1 MLNRVPIRRIA
12 GLREAG
18 AVCPHCQKE
27 LQSGDDAIACA
38 ECGEWQHGNCW
49 DAEEGCGSYE
59 CSHGRRT
66 VTEHDDPE
74 VLSISADDLRR
85 AVPLPSR
92 VPFTANSAASF
103 AFNDEPHS
111 DGSPQRWNRLAIASL
126 IVSIAGI
133 PLFGVVTGLVGI
145 LLGSVAIAR
154 HKNSHRGVGVAVGGI
169 LLGVADVAGWVI
181 GLVLFFQQPGGAI
194 RVDEFEP
201 DPAALKQL
209 PPHILRAMA
218 ANALIHVA
226 PEWSRLRGEAIGSGV
241 VLRIHDGFGLLVTN
255 RHVVDP
261 NFADDHGAAAPVL
274 DQLGHLDV
282 KLIGQPARPATVV
295 WVAPDGI
302 DLALIRVPI
311 SSTEPQAAEWDA
323 TPQLTI
329 GDDVF
334 AVGNP
339 HGLGWTLTRGSLS
352 QLRLNNIGRHELKV
366 IQTSAAINPG
376 NSGGGLYDKL
386 GRLIGINT
394 WTKDKRMA
402 EGLSFAITFTT
413 LLELAP
419 AEQGLPKGLP
429 LGSP

>member
-1 MLNRVPIRRIA
+1 MLNRVPTRRIA

-18 AVCPHCQKE
+18 ALCPHCQAE
-27 LQSGDDAIACA
+27 LQSGDDAVACA
-38 ECGEWQHGNCW
+38 ECGEWHHWDCW
-49 DAEEGCGSYE
+49 EAEEGCGSYE
-59 CSHGRRT
+59 CSRGRRP
-66 VTEHDDPE
+66 VTGRDEPE
-74 VLSISADDLRR
+74 VLRVSADDLRR

-92 VPFTANSAASF
+92 VPFAANSATTF
-103 AFNDEPHS
+103 AFNDDADN
-111 DGSPQRWNRLAIASL
+111 DGSPRRWNRLAIASL

-145 LLGSVAIAR
+145 LLGSLAIAWHTR
-154 HKNSHRGVGVAVGGI
+154 SNRGVGMAVAGI

-181 GLVLFFQQPGGAI
+181 GLVLFFQQPGVAI
-194 RVDEFEP
+194 RIDDFEP

-209 PPHILRAMA
+209 PPHILRAMT

-226 PEWSRLRGEAIGSGV
+226 PEWSRLRGEAVGSGV

-261 NFADDHGAAAPVL
+261 DFAEDNGAASPAL
-274 DQLGHLDV
+274 DQLGPLDV

-295 WVAPDGI
+295 WVAPGGI
-302 DLALIRVPI
+302 DLALVRVPI
-311 SSTEPQAAEWDA
+311 SSIEPQAAEWDA
-323 TPQLTI
+323 VPQLTI

-376 NSGGGLYDKL
+376 NSGGGLYDKS

-419 AEQGLPKGLP
+419 AEHGFPKGF
-429 LGSP
+429 

>member
-1 MLNRVPIRRIA
+1 MLNRTPTRRMA

-18 AVCPHCQKE
+18 ALCPHCQTE
-27 LQSGDDAIACA
+27 LLSGDDAVACS
-38 ECGEWQHGNCW
+38 ECGEWHHWNCW
-49 DAEEGCGSYE
+49 EASDGCGSYE
-59 CSHGRRT
+59 CSHGVRPIASSGGA
-66 VTEHDDPE
+66 D
-74 VLSISADDLRR
+74 VLHISTDDLNR
-85 AVPLPSR
+85 AVPLPSNR
-92 VPFTANSAASF
+92 PFVSGASTVF
-103 AFNDEPHS
+103 ASDDGHNDS
-111 DGSPQRWNRLAIASL
+111 SPRRWNRLSIAAL
-126 IVSIAGI
+126 IVSIVGI
-133 PLFGVVTGLVGI
+133 PLFGLVTGLVGI
-145 LLGSVAIAR
+145 LLGCLAIAR
-154 HKNSHRGVGVAVGGI
+154 HSRSHRGVGVAVAGI

-181 GLVLFFQQPGGAI
+181 GLVLFFQQPGVAI
-194 RVDEFEP
+194 RIDDFEP

-209 PPHILRAMA
+209 PPHILRAMS

-261 NFADDHGAAAPVL
+261 KFAEDNGAAAPAL
-274 DQLGHLDV
+274 DQAGHLDV

-311 SSTEPQAAEWDA
+311 TSIEPQAAEWDA
-323 TPQLTI
+323 EPKLTI
-329 GDDVF
+329 GDDLF

-352 QLRLNNIGRHELKV
+352 QMRLNNIGRHELKV

-376 NSGGGLYDKL
+376 NSGGGLYDKS

-394 WTKDKRMA
+394 WTKDKRLA

-413 LLELAP
+413 LLQLAP
-419 AEQGLPKGLP
+419 AEQGLR
-429 LGSP
+429 

>member
-1 MLNRVPIRRIA
+1 V
-12 GLREAG
+12 LR
-18 AVCPHCQKE
+18 
-27 LQSGDDAIACA
+27 
-38 ECGEWQHGNCW
+38 
-49 DAEEGCGSYE
+49 
-59 CSHGRRT
+59 
-66 VTEHDDPE
+66 
-74 VLSISADDLRR
+74 ISAEDLNR
-85 AVPLPSR
+85 AVPLPNR
-92 VPFTANSAASF
+92 PTLVANGDSATF
-103 AFNDEPHS
+103 AFGDSANS
-111 DGSPQRWNRLAIASL
+111 DGSPRRWNRLAIAAL

-133 PLFGVVTGLVGI
+133 PLFGLVTGLVGI
-145 LLGSVAIAR
+145 LLGSLAIAR
-154 HKNSHRGVGVAVGGI
+154 HSRSQRGIGVAVAGI
-169 LLGVADVAGWVI
+169 LLGVVDVAGWVI
-181 GLVLFFQQPGGAI
+181 GLVLFFQQPDATI
-194 RVDEFEP
+194 RIDEFEP
-201 DPAALKQL
+201 DPTALKQL
-209 PPHILRAMA
+209 PPHILRAMS

-226 PEWSRLRGEAIGSGV
+226 PEWSRLRGEGIGSGV
-241 VLRIHDGFGLLVTN
+241 ILRIDDGFGLLVTN

-261 NFADDHGAAAPVL
+261 NFAEDHGAAAPAL
-274 DQLGHLDV
+274 DSLGHLNV

-323 TPQLTI
+323 TPPLTI

-352 QLRLNNIGRHELKV
+352 QMRLNNIGRHELKI
-366 IQTSAAINPG
+366 IQTSAAINSG
-376 NSGGGLYDKL
+376 NSGGGLYDKA

-419 AEQGLPKGLP
+419 AEHGLR
-429 LGSP
+429 

>member
-1 MLNRVPIRRIA
+1 MLNPVPIRRIA

-18 AVCPHCQKE
+18 AVCPHCQAE

-38 ECGEWQHGNCW
+38 ECGEWHHWDCW
-49 DAEEGCGSYE
+49 EAKEGCGSYE
-59 CSHGRRT
+59 CSHGRRP

-74 VLSISADDLRR
+74 VLRISTDDLSR

-92 VPFTANSAASF
+92 VPFAANSATTF
-103 AFNDEPHS
+103 TFNDDPHN
-111 DGSPQRWNRLAIASL
+111 DGSPRRWNRMAIASL

-145 LLGSVAIAR
+145 LLGSLAIAR
-154 HKNSHRGVGVAVGGI
+154 HSHSHRGVGVAVGGI

-181 GLVLFFQQPGGAI
+181 GLVLFFQQPGMAI
-194 RVDEFEP
+194 RIDDFEP

-209 PPHILRAMA
+209 PPHILRAMT

-226 PEWSRLRGEAIGSGV
+226 PEWSRLRGEAVGSGV

-255 RHVVDP
+255 RHVIDP
-261 NFADDHGAAAPVL
+261 NFAEDNGAALPVL

-311 SSTEPQAAEWDA
+311 SSIEPQAAEWDA
-323 TPQLTI
+323 VPQLTI

-352 QLRLNNIGRHELKV
+352 QLRLNNIGHHELKV

-376 NSGGGLYDKL
+376 NSGGGLYDKS

-413 LLELAP
+413 LLDLAP
-419 AEQGLPKGLP
+419 AEHELKAK
-429 LGSP
+429 